1 MVCEEVEANKR
12 AICIILKT
20 NPSQPPIVSILLSSM
35 ATAVS
40 QQERQPSLFYC
51 LIHRWSKYVKTLIW
65 AAQFVSLRAIT
76 DDHLMRYKVLH
87 KDVGASH
94 LAR

>member
-40 QQERQPSLFYC
+40 HQERQPSLFYC
-51 LIHRWSKYVKTLIW
+51 LIHCWSKYMIFSPDCRKEKTLIW

-76 DDHLMRYKVLH
+76 DHHLIRYK
-87 KDVGASH
+87 GYG
-94 LAR
+94 R

>member
-40 QQERQPSLFYC
+40 HQERQPSLFYC
-51 LIHRWSKYVKTLIW
+51 LI
-65 AAQFVSLRAIT
+65 FVVNLNI
-76 DDHLMRYKVLH
+76 
-87 KDVGASH
+87 VG
-94 LAR
+94 LNI